1 MLVSWCQNDL
11 LSKHVHRVIK
21 LFQVG
26 FVAIMLLVGTYVAY
40 VYLKKSMYHNFT
52 WYLQNFT
59 SVPSIQEMNH
69 QTPDKKSNFAQVW
82 KNHKQRQYE
91 QAIWQSHAMGQIQEQ
106 LFAPV
111 FPKGDH
117 GHLELVS
124 TYVELMGNLMTVFR
138 QDKPSVSMYI
148 HPQDT
153 VLDIMQ
159 KFKLTAQDVLVVD
172 GRRLD
177 DLNKCLLQYGIPD
190 NWKIDALVE
199 PRTMSFDHSLR
210 EIFNVM

>member
-1 MLVSWCQNDL
+1 MLVSWCQNDV
-11 LSKHVHRVIK
+11 LSKHVHHVVK
-21 LFQVG
+21 LFRVG
-26 FVAIMLLVGTYVAY
+26 FVAVLLLVGTYVAY
-40 VYLKKSMYHNFT
+40 LYLRKYRNHSFT

-59 SVPSIQEMNH
+59 DIPSIAKDTQPHNSLIH
-69 QTPDKKSNFAQVW
+69 TFNFTW
-82 KNHKQRQYE
+82 KKNHERQRK
-91 QAIWQSHAMGQIQEQ
+91 HAMFQGKHMGQIDGQ
-106 LFAPV
+106 LYAPTSTKH
-111 FPKGDH
+111 KGIK
-117 GHLELVS
+117 S
-124 TYVELMGNLMTVFR
+124 TYIELMGNLVTVFR

-172 GRRLD
+172 GQRLD

-199 PRTMSFDHSLR
+199 PRTMSFDHSFR

>member
-1 MLVSWCQNDL
+1 MLVSWCNNDV
-11 LSKHVHRVIK
+11 LSNHVHHVIK

-26 FVAIMLLVGTYVAY
+26 FVAVLLLVGTYVTY
-40 VYLKKSMYHNFT
+40 WYLRKYRNHNFT

-59 SVPSIQEMNH
+59 DMPSITKDVQPYNSLIH
-69 QTPDKKSNFAQVW
+69 TFNYTW
-82 KNHKQRQYE
+82 KENNERQRK
-91 QAIWQSHAMGQIQEQ
+91 HAMFQGKHMGQIDGQ
-106 LFAPV
+106 LYAPTSTKR
-111 FPKGDH
+111 KGIK
-117 GHLELVS
+117 L
-124 TYVELMGNLMTVFR
+124 TYIELMGNLVTIFR

-159 KFKLTAQDVLVVD
+159 KFRLTAQDVLVVN
-172 GRRLD
+172 GQRLD

-199 PRTMSFDHSLR
+199 PRTMSFDRSLQ